1 MIKMIRSKCHGRY
14 SCVLSVSD
22 GLADLSL
29 DCSTNKKELSITHTC
44 GKNTELYQLSS
55 ICPALVSC
63 YPWQSYVDHDDCAA
77 SALLHN
83 HWLSQHQ
90 VDNLGEID
98 LKAALIENLNKHIDG
113 STHSVPELSYRSGH
127 LSEDHQVALGYR
139 KQSDQQGGLCGM
151 AAIYQALENTIL
163 TQSAL
168 ARLDYRT
175 MREIIEEELRLENS
189 NLADTELL
197 YEYHKCL
204 SLGLLF
210 KIFRFYFFL
219 GFCHP
224 LDSDFRKKR
233 ELLRQ
238 VLDNR
243 TSRVRRKREELV
255 TEVKLRIRKILQDK
269 TWVGKNIIIHLLLK
283 SLK

>member
-1 MIKMIRSKCHGRY
+1 M
-14 SCVLSVSD
+14 
-22 GLADLSL
+22 
-29 DCSTNKKELSITHTC
+29 
-44 GKNTELYQLSS
+44 
-55 ICPALVSC
+55 
-63 YPWQSYVDHDDCAA
+63 
-77 SALLHN
+77 
-83 HWLSQHQ
+83 
-90 VDNLGEID
+90 GEID

-210 KIFRFYFFL
+210 KILRFDSFFRVLSSIRLRFQEKERSVETRL
-219 GFCHP
+219 G
-224 LDSDFRKKR
+224 
-233 ELLRQ
+233 
-238 VLDNR
+238 
-243 TSRVRRKREELV
+243 
-255 TEVKLRIRKILQDK
+255 
-269 TWVGKNIIIHLLLK
+269 
-283 SLK
+283 